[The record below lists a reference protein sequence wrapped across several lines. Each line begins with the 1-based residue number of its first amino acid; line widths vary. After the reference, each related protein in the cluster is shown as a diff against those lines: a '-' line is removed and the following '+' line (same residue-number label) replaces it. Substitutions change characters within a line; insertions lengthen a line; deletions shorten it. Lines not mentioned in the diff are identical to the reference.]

1 MFDIQSLLTLAQAD
15 GAVESSLS
23 GLGRMP
29 VYILAGYLVLLLIL
43 GLAGWIKS
51 KRGEEDYYLAGRS
64 QGWLVSSVTIMA
76 TFFSSFALLGAPGM
90 VYREGV
96 MFALFS
102 LNVPIA
108 GLSVYLIGSRIW
120 KAGRRFGYVTP
131 GDMVADYYGSHGLL
145 KLLVAI
151 TCVLYVL
158 PYVVMQIQSGG
169 ILSEKLFP
177 GEHTIDLGFQQ
188 LTVGSFAL
196 GSTVLAAVTMLYIM
210 VGGMRSVAWTD
221 LIQGLLLISGM
232 LVSGMA
238 MFLAFDGPANFGQ
251 RICAELPDNSL
262 TIPGNTGGWPW
273 SLLLTV
279 CAFGS
284 IGSMVQPAQWM
295 RFYAAS
301 GTRTLKRGAVIFAVV
316 LTSCFILGVMLIGLA
331 GQLLYP
337 LNFTLQESFEIPADQ
352 ILVEADSVAGFEQSM
367 NAEHRTWTWQT
378 DDGYQFQLQ
387 EPTTNAEQRSATVSW
402 NWMGAADRNMP
413 STAQSEFSELSSHP
427 NFRRAIDRLA
437 AQSADPSQRPSVAA
451 HADVKDYNSILVVVV
466 SQKLPVVFGQ
476 LGAIVAALIL
486 VAIMAASMST
496 ADSNLHALAAVGT
509 RDVYD
514 QFIQPDA
521 SQGRRVW
528 VGRILI
534 AVATV
539 LALIAVISGQDEQV
553 RSQYDIIAMI
563 AQMGLMAI
571 AFSAQLLPVVVDM
584 LFIRKGTAVGA
595 IGGLAGGL
603 LATFVCGPLFKMLA
617 SALGSPQV
625 LTDVLNAVGQLTST
639 VKVHGSVW
647 GLVVN
652 VPIFVVLSLLT
663 RHRNPG
669 RVREFAETFASRG

>member
-1 MFDIQSLLTLAQAD
+1 MFDIQSLITLAQAD

-23 GLGRMP
+23 QLGQMP

-43 GLAGWIKS
+43 GVMGWIKS
-51 KRGEEDYYLAGRS
+51 KLGEEDYYLAGRS

-145 KLLVAI
+145 KLLVAT

-177 GEHTIDLGFQQ
+177 GEHTINLGFQQ
-188 LTVGSFAL
+188 FTVGSFAL

-210 VGGMRSVAWTD
+210 IGGMRSVAWTD

-238 MFLAFDGPANFGQ
+238 MFLAFDGPANFGE
-251 RICAELPDNSL
+251 RISSELPENSL

-337 LNFTLQESFEIPADQ
+337 LNFTLQQSFEIPANQ
-352 ILVEADSVAGFEQSM
+352 RLVEADSLPGFEQAM
-367 NAEHRTWTWQT
+367 NAKHRTWTWKS
-378 DDGYQFQLQ
+378 DGGYRFQLQ
-387 EPTTNAEQRSATVSW
+387 EPTSNQEQQSATVSW
-402 NWMGAADRNMP
+402 KWVGKADRSMP
-413 STAQSEFSELSSHP
+413 STAQSAVVALSEHP
-427 NFRRAIDRLA
+427 NFRRAVDRLA
-437 AQSADPSQRPSVAA
+437 AQAADPGQRPTVSA
-451 HADVKDYNSILVVVV
+451 HADVADYNSILVVVV
-466 SQKLPVVFGQ
+466 SQKLPEVFGQ
-476 LGAIVAALIL
+476 LGTIVAALIL

-521 SQGRRVW
+521 SQRRRVW

-534 AVATV
+534 ALATI
-539 LALIAVISGQDEQV
+539 LALIAVISGQDETF
-553 RSQYDIIAMI
+553 RSQYDIIRMI

-584 LFIRKGTAVGA
+584 LFIRKGTAAGA
-595 IGGLAGGL
+595 IGGLACGL
-603 LATFVCGPLFKMLA
+603 LATFVSGPLFQMLV
-617 SALGSPQV
+617 SALGSPELLQNI
-625 LTDVLNAVGQLTST
+625 LTATGHVTGA

-647 GLVVN
+647 GLAVN
-652 VPIFVVLSLLT
+652 VPVFVALSLLT